1 MHKKKKWQMK
11 KKQGGMKPT
20 VDSVHNISIFLDDT
34 WMMLDILYIIHCYA
48 LNCDGSVCYAI

>member
-1 MHKKKKWQMK
+1 
-11 KKQGGMKPT
+11 MKPT

-48 LNCDGSVCYAI
+48 LNCDGSVYYAI